1 MVTASPAQQPRR
13 LRLRP
18 DVAVGEDQALA
29 DHVLG
34 LDVGRA
40 ALRREVN
47 DDALALD
54 LPGDLPFLPVLV
66 GAADEGLAS
75 VDRDLAR
82 AAGMGRVIPGARNA
96 DFRDFTAAA
105 AGLKGALRPYE
116 GAAVGDGLLATRG
129 TERVGTLRRYS
140 CRPGFLRLFRS

>member
-1 MVTASPAQQPRR
+1 MPAATDRSTLSVRRLSRPLRCPHGHGVARESQPRR
-13 LRLRP
+13 SRLRP

-29 DHVLG
+29 DHELG

-82 AAGMGRVIPGARNA
+82 AAGMGRVIPGART
-96 DFRDFTAAA
+96 RIS
-105 AGLKGALRPYE
+105 GILPPLRP
-116 GAAVGDGLLATRG
+116 D
-129 TERVGTLRRYS
+129 
-140 CRPGFLRLFRS
+140 